1 MDHATVDP
9 TTPPDHHGT
18 AGAVPVERLNRDVD
32 LDVDLDAV
40 ERDLADV
47 ETALV
52 RLDAGTYWTDEV
64 TGAPIPDGLLAEHP
78 LVRRAP

>member
-1 MDHATVDP
+1 MDHHTVDP
-9 TTPPDHHGT
+9 TTPPGHHRT
-18 AGAVPVERLNRDVD
+18 AGTVPVERLDRNVH

-47 ETALV
+47 ETALI

-64 TGAPIPDGLLAEHP
+64 TGAPIPDDLLAEHP